1 MNTEIAKLISRHCS
15 SKETY
20 EKYVDVMQKVE
31 AVYNP
36 DANLQEILDCKQSF
50 EDALQLIGQ
59 CKGIYSQY
67 PHNSHQI
74 LNEAFYLLSQARINR
89 KEFYQKLSQ
98 IDEALEVH
106 RNSLYEELN
115 KTGLQ
120 LNKEFEAFIASQEE
134 SEKLSPLVV
143 NILSTIEVKDIIMD
157 FLTGDF

>member
-115 KTGLQ
+115 KL
-120 LNKEFEAFIASQEE
+120 AFSLIKNL
-134 SEKLSPLVV
+134 KLLLLLKRKAKNFPL
-143 NILSTIEVKDIIMD
+143 L
-157 FLTGDF
+157 

>member
-74 LNEAFYLLSQARINR
+74 LNEAFYFFHKQESIGKSFIKNFLKLM
-89 KEFYQKLSQ
+89 KLSKF
-98 IDEALEVH
+98 IVILFM
-106 RNSLYEELN
+106 RNLTKLAFSLIKNL
-115 KTGLQ
+115 
-120 LNKEFEAFIASQEE
+120 
-134 SEKLSPLVV
+134 KLLLLLKRKAKNFPL
-143 NILSTIEVKDIIMD
+143 L
-157 FLTGDF
+157 